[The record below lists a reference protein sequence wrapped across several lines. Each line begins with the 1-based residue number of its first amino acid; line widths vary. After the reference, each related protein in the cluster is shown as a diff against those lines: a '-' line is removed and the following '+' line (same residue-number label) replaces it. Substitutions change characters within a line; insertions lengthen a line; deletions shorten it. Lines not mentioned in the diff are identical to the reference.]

1 MNRFIPSTV
10 VVLCGL
16 TLATAAFA
24 EPQGNAARGKELFMK
39 DKCYTCHGTRGAGG
53 GIAGPQ
59 LAPNVLP
66 LEAIKIQL
74 RQPASRMPPY
84 SQEVVSDGQI
94 ADIYAYLKSIPAGKP
109 ASEIP
114 LLK

>member
-1 MNRFIPSTV
+1 MNRLILSAG

-16 TLATAAFA
+16 TFAMATFA
-24 EPQGNAARGKELFMK
+24 QPQGDAARGKELFMK

>member
-1 MNRFIPSTV
+1 
-10 VVLCGL
+10 
-16 TLATAAFA
+16 
-24 EPQGNAARGKELFMK
+24 MK

-53 GIAGPQ
+53 GIAGPK
-59 LAPNVLP
+59 LAPDPLP
-66 LEAIKIQL
+66 LEAIEVQL

-84 SQEVVSDGQI
+84 SPEVISDAQI

-109 ASEIP
+109 ASQIS

>member
-1 MNRFIPSTV
+1 MKRLMPAAGA
-10 VVLCGL
+10 VLCGL
-16 TLATAAFA
+16 VFAAAAFA
-24 EPQGNAARGKELFMK
+24 QPQSDVVRGKQLYMK
-39 DKCYTCHGTRGAGG
+39 DKCYTCHGTQGAGG

-66 LEAIKIQL
+66 LEAVKIQL

-84 SQEVVSDGQI
+84 SPEVISDAQL

-109 ASEIP
+109 ASEIL